1 MSKDKEILLGQL
13 TEIREKQ
20 LKLKE
25 ELLNIPKG
33 HVNVLYRNGKGYYY
47 LTYRDGKKIRNDYLG
62 PVGKTDLSN
71 VFNNLKIREEYKASI
86 RRLKK
91 AEQELKAKTGR
102 TRKNA
107 V

>member
-1 MSKDKEILLGQL
+1 MSQDKEILLGQL
-13 TEIREKQ
+13 NDLRERQ

-25 ELLNIPKG
+25 DLLSMPKG

-71 VFNNLKIREEYKASI
+71 VFNKLKIREEYKASI
-86 RRLKK
+86 RKLKMV
-91 AEQELKAKTGR
+91 EQELKAKTGR
-102 TRKNA
+102 NRKNA
-107 V
+107 A

>member
-13 TEIREKQ
+13 NEIREKQ

-107 V
+107 G